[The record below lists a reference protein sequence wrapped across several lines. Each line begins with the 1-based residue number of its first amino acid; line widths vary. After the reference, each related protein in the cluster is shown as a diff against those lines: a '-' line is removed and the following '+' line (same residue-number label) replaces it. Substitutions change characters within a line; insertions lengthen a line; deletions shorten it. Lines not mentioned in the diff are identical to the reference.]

1 MPNDESSLTTTQREI
16 LTELQKIL
24 MTVDQLNDSL
34 LKTIALA
41 KEGGEMRRLQKEVIT
56 TGGKVFGDALGKDG
70 LDVADNMEE
79 D

>member
-56 TGGKVFGDALGKDG
+56 TGGKAFGDALGKDG